1 MKKIVYFVIGGTL
14 LFVVCGSALAETLEL
29 HDVKR
34 ILTFPEAGGLIVL
47 GSLLISGA
55 TFLRRRRAARGQ

>member
-1 MKKIVYFVIGGTL
+1 MKKIVYLVIGGAL
-14 LFVVCGSALAETLEL
+14 LFMVCGSALAETLEL

-55 TFLRRRRAARGQ
+55 TFLRRRHAARGQ

>member
-1 MKKIVYFVIGGTL
+1 MKKIIYLVIGGIL

-34 ILTFPEAGGLIVL
+34 ILTFPEAGGLIIL

-55 TFLRRRRAARGQ
+55 TFLRRRRATRSQ